1 MTKTICI
8 NQSNYIPWRGYFDLI
23 RKSDEF
29 LIADS
34 VQYTHKDWRN
44 RNQIKTQSGLIWLT
58 VPVRSSGR
66 LSTCQRIEETRIA
79 DPRWAVKHLASF
91 RHAYRKA
98 AFFAEV
104 LDWLEP
110 LYGELAAESLL
121 TVVNERLLRRF
132 ADYLRIGTVISRT
145 SNYIPAEAL
154 DHLDR
159 TERIIL
165 LCKAAGATRYLTAPA
180 ARTYLDEEA
189 MASAGIEV
197 EWMDY
202 AGYRPYSQ
210 LWGEFEPK
218 VSTVDL
224 LFNMGTEA
232 ARYVGRQLD
241 IRSYAHPLFP
251 VRRLPESGA
260 SACQS
265 GSEKNGSFGTT

>member
-58 VPVRSSGR
+58 VPVGNSGR

-104 LDWLEP
+104 CASVAMRAASFRP
-110 LYGELAAESLL
+110 LAASRCARCSSIS
-121 TVVNERLLRRF
+121 NERAVYGLSGTCQLALRR
-132 ADYLRIGTVISRT
+132 
-145 SNYIPAEAL
+145 
-154 DHLDR
+154 
-159 TERIIL
+159 
-165 LCKAAGATRYLTAPA
+165 K
-180 ARTYLDEEA
+180 
-189 MASAGIEV
+189 
-197 EWMDY
+197 
-202 AGYRPYSQ
+202 
-210 LWGEFEPK
+210 
-218 VSTVDL
+218 
-224 LFNMGTEA
+224 
-232 ARYVGRQLD
+232 
-241 IRSYAHPLFP
+241 
-251 VRRLPESGA
+251 
-260 SACQS
+260 
-265 GSEKNGSFGTT
+265 